1 MIHDLVQPS
10 YIIATILFILAL
22 HWMNTPQT
30 ARRGVYAGVVAM
42 LIAVVVTWIQ
52 PQVVHHGWII
62 VAIIAG
68 LFGFTGVAS
77 GAASIGRVL
86 FGLFLVVA
94 AVFLVLA
101 LLGVSILA

>member
-1 MIHDLVQPS
+1 MDLLQWAL
-10 YIIATILFILAL
+10 IAF
-22 HWMNTPQT
+22 
-30 ARRGVYAGVVAM
+30 VVA
-42 LIAVVVTWIQ
+42 
-52 PQVVHHGWII
+52 I
-62 VAIIAG
+62 VAG

-77 GAASIGRVL
+77 GAASAGRVL

>member
-1 MIHDLVQPS
+1 MDLLQW
-10 YIIATILFILAL
+10 A
-22 HWMNTPQT
+22 
-30 ARRGVYAGVVAM
+30 
-42 LIAVVVTWIQ
+42 LIAFVVS
-52 PQVVHHGWII
+52 I
-62 VAIIAG
+62 VAG

-94 AVFLVLA
+94 VIFLVLA

>member
-1 MIHDLVQPS
+1 MDLLQW
-10 YIIATILFILAL
+10 A
-22 HWMNTPQT
+22 
-30 ARRGVYAGVVAM
+30 
-42 LIAVVVTWIQ
+42 LIAFV
-52 PQVVHHGWII
+52 

-68 LFGFTGVAS
+68 MFGFTGVAS

-94 AVFLVLA
+94 VIFLVLA

>member
-1 MIHDLVQPS
+1 MDLLQW
-10 YIIATILFILAL
+10 A
-22 HWMNTPQT
+22 
-30 ARRGVYAGVVAM
+30 
-42 LIAVVVTWIQ
+42 LIAFV
-52 PQVVHHGWII
+52 

-94 AVFLVLA
+94 VIFLVLA